1 MSLFTQPIR
10 IAGLLG
16 PLRAPGLGF
25 HSVFQGFLGFQDSTV
40 TEQLN

>member
-1 MSLFTQPIR
+1 MSLFAQPVR

-25 HSVFQGFLGFQDSTV
+25 QNVFQGFLGFQDGMV
-40 TEQLN
+40 TERS